1 MRWEMLRNILFLTF
15 DGWLR
20 NVLITRKNKTINNGC
35 SLHPNFPVTWC
46 DCVVIDFLAHQA
58 NSYWEWQA
66 RGEAG
71 VRNQATGQI
80 FRHFWESSSQA
91 VRQTG
96 HRHLPSGRN
105 SIFCTERRTFRKFHI
120 DAVRL
125 DTIRCSDRWSA
136 NSPVRWA
143 VRISVPVR
151 ETYRRSNQRVPPAFS
166 QPCYIPTDSESTA
179 E

>member
-1 MRWEMLRNILFLTF
+1 MAVPCIPIFLSLDVIVLWLTF
-15 DGWLR
+15 WL
-20 NVLITRKNKTINNGC
+20 T
-35 SLHPNFPVTWC
+35 
-46 DCVVIDFLAHQA
+46 QA

-136 NSPVRWA
+136 NLPVRWA